1 MNYRSIGDLSLLIS
15 KNLHKVP
22 HDVELVVGIP
32 RSGMLV
38 ASIIALKW
46 NLPLTD
52 LASFLGNQPLKKGS
66 SRSYKMNHLLH
77 AQDARRIL
85 LVDDSIS
92 SGAAMDEARQQ
103 LDAYVAGGGH
113 VTTLVAYAEAKT
125 RQRVDVHFETLAQP
139 RMFEW
144 NLMHHP
150 RLAEACLDIDG
161 VLCVDPT
168 MEQNDDG
175 PRYLDFVSTAAP
187 LVLPTIKVKHI
198 VTSRLEKYRPQTEA
212 WLRQHGVQYEQLH
225 MLDLP
230 TAEERRRLNMH
241 HKFKARIYAADP
253 AATLF
258 VESERRQAIEILR
271 AANKPV
277 FCTEDSQMYLPG
289 ASLGAMKAAS
299 EQLTVR
305 IRRKLAREARA
316 GLQRVKRLLGAR

>member
-1 MNYRSIGDLSLLIS
+1 
-15 KNLHKVP
+15 
-22 HDVELVVGIP
+22 
-32 RSGMLV
+32 
-38 ASIIALKW
+38 
-46 NLPLTD
+46 
-52 LASFLGNQPLKKGS
+52 
-66 SRSYKMNHLLH
+66 
-77 AQDARRIL
+77 
-85 LVDDSIS
+85 
-92 SGAAMDEARQQ
+92 
-103 LDAYVAGGGH
+103 
-113 VTTLVAYAEAKT
+113 
-125 RQRVDVHFETLAQP
+125 
-139 RMFEW
+139 MFEW

-175 PRYLDFVSTAAP
+175 PRYLDFVSRAAP

-241 HKFKARIYAADP
+241 FKFKARVYAGDP

-258 VESERRQAIEILR
+258 IESERGQAIEIAR
-271 AANKPV
+271 VANKAV

-289 ASLGAMKAAS
+289 ATLGALKASS
-299 EQLTVR
+299 ELFLVR
-305 IRRKLAREARA
+305 VRRKIGREARA
-316 GLQRVKRLLGAR
+316 TLRRARQLLSKN